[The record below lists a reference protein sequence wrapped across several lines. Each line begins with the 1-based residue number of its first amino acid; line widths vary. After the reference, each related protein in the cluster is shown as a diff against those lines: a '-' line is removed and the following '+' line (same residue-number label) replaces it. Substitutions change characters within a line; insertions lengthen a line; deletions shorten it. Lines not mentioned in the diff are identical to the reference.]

1 MHHLCYSYKI
11 LIQIPIFAK
20 HKFLLKI
27 MKNDLIQKV
36 ENALNHI
43 RPYLEA
49 DGGDVKL
56 LDITDE
62 MIVQLEL
69 LGACGS
75 CPMSMMTLKAGV
87 EQTIKNEVPEIKGIR
102 AI

>member
-1 MHHLCYSYKI
+1 
-11 LIQIPIFAK
+11 
-20 HKFLLKI
+20 